1 MNITLSI
8 DERLLQ
14 RARKAAEAM
23 GKSLNQ
29 LVRDQLEAVVRE
41 DSSDRFEAELRRL
54 SREGRGHSGGWR
66 FDRNE
71 AHERS

>member
-8 DERLLQ
+8 DERLLR

-29 LVRDQLEAVVRE
+29 LVRDQLETVVA
-41 DSSDRFEAELRRL
+41 DDPAGRFDAELRRL
-54 SREGRGHSGGWR
+54 SGEGCGHAHGWR
-66 FDRNE
+66 FDRE
-71 AHERS
+71 QAHERS